1 MPIVGDVLAERY
13 RLDAPLGAGGMATVW
28 RARDLRLDRDVAV
41 KLLAANLAGDPVVA
55 ERFEREARSLAAST
69 HPNVVAIYDVER
81 GDRTAGREPFYVME
95 LCDGGSL
102 ADRLAA
108 APGGR
113 LSPSE
118 LIPMMS
124 AIADGLSW
132 LHRHGIVHRDV
143 KPHNILLCGGRAKL
157 ADFGL
162 ARRDGTELAALTAT
176 GTAMGTIAYVAP
188 EVLEGAPASPV
199 ADVYSL
205 AAVVFQGLTG
215 RLPRPGG
222 SVAEVIVSRD
232 VPAPRASEVEPRLGR
247 AFDLP
252 LADALARDPG
262 MRPDART
269 FGLRLGDGL
278 APPSRDGRTGGIEDA
293 DAVTQEIPVPHTLGV
308 ERPRQPIARAGSRGR
323 RTGGGAPIAA
333 ALLLL
338 VLAALVVAALAL
350 ALGNLGGLAVR
361 SPSIAATPSAS
372 PAAPSPSSPAPSPSP
387 PSPSPSPPPSTPPPT
402 PTPDPVAEV
411 AAARDD
417 LEAVVDGLRDQG
429 LRDRDADEIV
439 RNADDVVA
447 AVEAG
452 DEDRARQRLGR
463 IQDRVDR
470 AANDLDADAAAS
482 LREAADRLEAAVNAA
497 FA

>member
-1 MPIVGDVLAERY
+1 
-13 RLDAPLGAGGMATVW
+13 
-28 RARDLRLDRDVAV
+28 
-41 KLLAANLAGDPVVA
+41 
-55 ERFEREARSLAAST
+55 
-69 HPNVVAIYDVER
+69 
-81 GDRTAGREPFYVME
+81 
-95 LCDGGSL
+95 
-102 ADRLAA
+102 
-108 APGGR
+108 
-113 LSPSE
+113 
-118 LIPMMS
+118 
-124 AIADGLSW
+124 
-132 LHRHGIVHRDV
+132 
-143 KPHNILLCGGRAKL
+143 
-157 ADFGL
+157 
-162 ARRDGTELAALTAT
+162 
-176 GTAMGTIAYVAP
+176 
-188 EVLEGAPASPV
+188 
-199 ADVYSL
+199 
-205 AAVVFQGLTG
+205 
-215 RLPRPGG
+215 
-222 SVAEVIVSRD
+222 
-232 VPAPRASEVEPRLGR
+232 
-247 AFDLP
+247 
-252 LADALARDPG
+252 
-262 MRPDART
+262 
-269 FGLRLGDGL
+269 L